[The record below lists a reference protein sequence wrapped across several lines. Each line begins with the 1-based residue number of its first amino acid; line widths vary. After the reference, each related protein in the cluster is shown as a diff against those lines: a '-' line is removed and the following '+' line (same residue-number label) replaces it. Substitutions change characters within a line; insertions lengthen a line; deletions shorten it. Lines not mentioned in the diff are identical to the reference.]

1 MCRGGLCTGTAG
13 VFHKFL
19 TGYPQAKRGGRGL
32 GGQMIFRPRGREEG
46 RGARKGGGGEPG
58 AQSRGR
64 RPRASYARPARVR
77 RAQRPRKSRAG
88 AAAPAADPRVLR
100 ASGASTASDPGASR
114 EAAGEEGGGG
124 RSEGRG
130 EGRESYERPER
141 AQRAIRRLTV
151 RRAGESHE
159 PGKVTAAGS
168 PDDGGVRG
176 AVDRRATGR
185 GGQGAAKSGAARTAA
200 QLARMA
206 PAHRRCAQEKCRA
219 RTARPVR
226 DAASEGRVLDACR
239 PALGLRR
246 RQDGGATGQD
256 GADRWGGREPRATRG
271 QAQGRPAASTASA
284 GRAAAQAARGG
295 QGEGPGGSP
304 CRAGRAAPGT
314 PASDN
319 RALWN
324 RAYGMSALRANGAI
338 HKARLSDAGVRRR
351 AQDARAGLLGC
362 AQPRKRGGDLRACS
376 GRAGRAPLKTGAG
389 GALRPAGAG
398 AGGQR
403 AVADGGGA
411 R

>member
-206 PAHRRCAQEKCRA
+206 PIDGAGVSRERRAAKPRAVPRRAQRA
-219 RTARPVR
+219 RDGP
-226 DAASEGRVLDACR
+226 
-239 PALGLRR
+239 RR
-246 RQDGGATGQD
+246 R
-256 GADRWGGREPRATRG
+256 PRA
-271 QAQGRPAASTASA
+271 A
-284 GRAAAQAARGG
+284 GRGRGRG
-295 QGEGPGGSP
+295 
-304 CRAGRAAPGT
+304 AAP
-314 PASDN
+314 A
-319 RALWN
+319 
-324 RAYGMSALRANGAI
+324 
-338 HKARLSDAGVRRR
+338 
-351 AQDARAGLLGC
+351 AQDAR
-362 AQPRKRGGDLRACS
+362 LRERRRQIIALY
-376 GRAGRAPLKTGAG
+376 GIAPME
-389 GALRPAGAG
+389 
-398 AGGQR
+398 
-403 AVADGGGA
+403 
-411 R
+411 